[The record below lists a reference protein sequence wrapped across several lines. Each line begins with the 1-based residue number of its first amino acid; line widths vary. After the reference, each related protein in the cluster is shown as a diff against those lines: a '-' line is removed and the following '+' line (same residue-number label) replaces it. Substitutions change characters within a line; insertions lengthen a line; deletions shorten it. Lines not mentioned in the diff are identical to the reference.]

1 MLDVRSL
8 SQTLLTDGFRS
19 TCMAIGSTD
28 DVDEKRRLERVADL
42 YEEELLRR
50 MGW

>member
-1 MLDVRSL
+1 MINVKGL

-19 TCMAIGSTD
+19 TCMAIGATD
-28 DVDEKRRLERVADL
+28 DEDEKRRLSRIADE